1 VTPATLI
8 GRLDAAIA
16 GYGETVTLQHIA
28 ADPTTGGT
36 TVSEQIDCPA
46 AIKSFGP
53 QSLEPGEAL
62 EIQVVVSPT
71 GLGSFEPA
79 RDDVILIRGNPSNI
93 TQIAPKYYGDTLVR
107 VNLACRG

>member
-1 VTPATLI
+1 MTPATLI

-16 GYGETVTLQHIA
+16 GYGETVTLQHITP
-28 ADPTTGGT
+28 DLTGQT
-36 TVSEQIDCPA
+36 TVSEEIDCPA

-93 TQIAPKYYGDTLVR
+93 TQIAPKYYAGTLVR